1 MNIVV
6 NEELKAYIDP
16 LTPDE
21 HAALE
26 RSLLAE
32 GCRDALVLWG
42 DVLVDGHNRYGI
54 CMQHGLPFNTVQ
66 NTRFRSI
73 EDVHLWMI
81 DQHLGRRSV
90 SDYQRGVLALRK
102 KQIVADRKGQA
113 AGGAVAGSPSDATD
127 GTAPWDSDET
137 AQSAPAAP
145 TAASVPDAP
154 KLDSREAVAKAARL
168 SSAQVAAIE
177 KIQKQAA
184 PELVAALRSGTVSI
198 ATAAT
203 ISSLPADEQK
213 AAASGGKDE
222 LRQAAKRVRDARR
235 KPRAAEEEGGEADA
249 SDAAAGE
256 EAAGMVL
263 GLRRRV
269 EELTAENA
277 ALRAEIAELKASRG

>member
-1 MNIVV
+1 
-6 NEELKAYIDP
+6 
-16 LTPDE
+16 
-21 HAALE
+21 
-26 RSLLAE
+26 
-32 GCRDALVLWG
+32 
-42 DVLVDGHNRYGI
+42 
-54 CMQHGLPFNTVQ
+54 
-66 NTRFRSI
+66 
-73 EDVHLWMI
+73 
-81 DQHLGRRSV
+81 
-90 SDYQRGVLALRK
+90 
-102 KQIVADRKGQA
+102 
-113 AGGAVAGSPSDATD
+113 
-127 GTAPWDSDET
+127 
-137 AQSAPAAP
+137 
-145 TAASVPDAP
+145 
-154 KLDSREAVAKAARL
+154 VAKAARL

-235 KPRAAEEEGGEADA
+235 KPRAAEEEGGDADA
-249 SDAAAGE
+249 SDAGAAAGE

-269 EELTAENA
+269 EELIAENA